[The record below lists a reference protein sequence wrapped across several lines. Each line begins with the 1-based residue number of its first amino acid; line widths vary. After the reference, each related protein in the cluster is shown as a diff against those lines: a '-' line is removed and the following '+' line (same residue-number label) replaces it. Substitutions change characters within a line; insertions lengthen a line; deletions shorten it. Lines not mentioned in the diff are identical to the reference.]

1 MRDWLD
7 WHFSDRLKNTIIAES
22 NFSDD
27 TYMIQEDEER
37 ECFRILQFRDGAL
50 DPWFT
55 SEKEVTLFDAVM
67 ECSRYEEGLY
77 FFVRDAIPDEHWLSR
92 EEAAADDE

>member
-7 WHFSDRLKNTIIAES
+7 WHFSDRVSGTIIAES

-37 ECFRILQFRDGAL
+37 ECFRISQFRPDEL
-50 DPWFT
+50 DPWFI
-55 SEKEVTLFDAVM
+55 SEKEETLYDAMM
-67 ECSRYEEGLY
+67 ECSKYEQSLY
-77 FFVRDAIPDEHWLSR
+77 LFVRDAIPDEHWLSR
-92 EEAAADDE
+92 EEAAADD